1 MADHFYFRVRSIHNH
16 KWPEVTLND
25 PKGPNLT
32 KNDPIIILKYIPLTK
47 FSSPSSL
54 ISLNLGWLKST
65 RDNKKTKNLCWG
77 ENVKSINRSKR
88 MFNLRVYVSRLEVS
102 AKVRLKGMNKTRS
115 WHWANFGP
123 PRARTFLQNV
133 SEHGE
138 RTNEM
143 TLDEC
148 QIKWAGQ
155 KFRRRFGLQPGCFL
169 ELWTITIFFS
179 KAYRLKLYLDA
190 IKDSKKLRFCN
201 LKHLTIKFH
210 SYGSYKLDL
219 QRPAWNFYSL
229 LMTSKSDGLKDRP
242 LSLNLSLKSDRFV
255 ALKLSRSLAFLW
267 ILKKRSFGIKED
279 GPKFPRFE

>member
-1 MADHFYFRVRSIHNH
+1 M
-16 KWPEVTLND
+16 
-25 PKGPNLT
+25 
-32 KNDPIIILKYIPLTK
+32 
-47 FSSPSSL
+47 
-54 ISLNLGWLKST
+54 
-65 RDNKKTKNLCWG
+65 
-77 ENVKSINRSKR
+77 KSINRSKR

-169 ELWTITIFFS
+169 ELWPITTFFR
-179 KAYRLKLYLDA
+179 KQLD
-190 IKDSKKLRFCN
+190 
-201 LKHLTIKFH
+201 
-210 SYGSYKLDL
+210 
-219 QRPAWNFYSL
+219 WNFIWLQLRTPRNWYSAIWSIWL
-229 LMTSKSDGLKDRP
+229 FNFTNMLFTRTIWKINSHPIDPDSVPNWTFPETCNHLW
-242 LSLNLSLKSDRFV
+242 NLSWFCP
-255 ALKLSRSLAFLW
+255 FLVHSAPSW
-267 ILKKRSFGIKED
+267 IHS
-279 GPKFPRFE
+279 